1 MELKKSFY
9 KYFYEFIVLFI
20 AVFMGF
26 AAENFRENIS
36 ENQKES
42 MLMKSLLNDLKT
54 DSIQL
59 QEIIEANT
67 RKSEALGS
75 FIEIRNLDFNQK
87 TNLYLFYDSWKPIG
101 MWSAINFDPTKATLN
116 QLKSTGALSS
126 IEPTL
131 AAAIALYDVSLEKNK
146 FEAANYY
153 KHTEETFRMIY
164 DMTDYIAIWNDPP
177 ETPPLHCDKTY
188 IMKFFNLSADLM
200 WTIDGYI
207 ETLENISQQINELIV
222 SIEIEYD

>member
-1 MELKKSFY
+1 MELNKSFS
-9 KYFYEFIVLFI
+9 KYIYEFIVLFI

-42 MLMKSLLNDLKT
+42 MLMKSFLNDLKT

-67 RKSEALGS
+67 RKFAALEA
-75 FIEIRNLDFNQK
+75 FIKIRLLDFNQK
-87 TNLYLFYDSWKPIG
+87 SNLHLFYDSWKPIG

-126 IEPTL
+126 IEPTI

-164 DMTDYIAIWNDPP
+164 DMMDYIAIWNDPP
-177 ETPPLHCDKTY
+177 ETPPLHCDETY

-200 WTIDGYI
+200 WTIEGYVR
-207 ETLENISQQINELIV
+207 TLDYISNQITELIA
-222 SIEIEYD
+222 SIEIEYN